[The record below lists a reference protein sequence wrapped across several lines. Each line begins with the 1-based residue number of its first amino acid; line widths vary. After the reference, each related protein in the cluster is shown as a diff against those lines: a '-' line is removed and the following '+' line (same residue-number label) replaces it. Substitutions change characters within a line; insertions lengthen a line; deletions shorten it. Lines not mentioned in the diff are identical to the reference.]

1 MKSQIIGNLTYTFV
15 HFILLCF
22 GIKWIYESN
31 EVLKISL
38 DLFIIIFN
46 TIFIVI
52 NLTRIKKFIK

>member
-1 MKSQIIGNLTYTFV
+1 MKNQIIGCLTTTFI